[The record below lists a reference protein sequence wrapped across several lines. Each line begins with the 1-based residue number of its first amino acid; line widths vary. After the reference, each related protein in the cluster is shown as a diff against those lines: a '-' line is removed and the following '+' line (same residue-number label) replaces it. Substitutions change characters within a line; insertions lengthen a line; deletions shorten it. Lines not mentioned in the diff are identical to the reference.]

1 MSEIDG
7 KSFIFL
13 PKKTVFIKTLLWT
26 RRLHLWRASPK
37 IFDKKAAFLSLNG
50 EKKIFFQKD
59 SWQCFDGHV
68 KYCFDNPAEIFLA
81 KRGKLFAQCP
91 VVIEKNSFFFQ
102 KKTIFPQKSLP
113 TLRMQFWQS
122 HRKKF
127 NITPKKFPSMF
138 EKDEI
143 FFNKQFCSE
152 SSQWHVDCY
161 FANSAK
167 KYWTKGRKITT
178 ECPKKIRTFFFETKV
193 RQTVS
198 FKKNYFSSKCSYG
211 YVE

>member
-13 PKKTVFIKTLLWT
+13 PKKIVFIKSLPWT
-26 RRLHLWRASPK
+26 RRLQLWRASRK
-37 IFDKKAAFLSLNG
+37 NFDKRPHFYRWMA
-50 EKKIFFQKD
+50 KKRFFFQKKLMTMFRWTCKKLFWQP
-59 SWQCFDGHV
+59 SWNFS
-68 KYCFDNPAEIFLA
+68 A

-91 VVIEKNSFFFQ
+91 VVIEKIRFFT

-138 EKDEI
+138 KKDEI
-143 FFNKQFCSE
+143 FFNKQFFSE
-152 SSQWHVDCY
+152 SSQWHVECS
-161 FANSAK
+161 FENSAK
-167 KYWTKGRKITT
+167 IFWTKDRKITA
-178 ECPKKIRTFFFETKV
+178 ECPKKIRTFFWNK
-193 RQTVS
+193 
-198 FKKNYFSSKCSYG
+198 SSSNCFF
-211 YVE
+211 